1 MKANVVQL
9 CRDLESDLDES
20 VAHAMEKVM
29 SKDGTLCSHM
39 DEFEQRIENE
49 ELYEEFQ
56 NLRDEINA
64 LRRYARLARL
74 KLEGDC
80 VQEAQGKL
88 SEFGDRIEQSS
99 DYQKAV
105 LEIEEEMHEAGGV
118 GDVLKSLLMWK
129 PSPDDRIK

>member
-9 CRDLESDLDES
+9 CRDLHSDLEES

-39 DEFEQRIENE
+39 DDFEEKIEDS

-56 NLRDEINA
+56 NLRDEVNA

-80 VQEAQGKL
+80 TQEAQGKL
-88 SEFGDRIEQSS
+88 VEFGDRIEKS
-99 DYQKAV
+99 DDYKKAV
-105 LEIEEEMHEAGGV
+105 LEIEEEMHQSGGV

-129 PSPDDRIK
+129 PSPDDRMK